1 MVLCNTIKQ
10 KIGNLTCKMNYIQ
23 QAYKGK
29 LEVWMFL
36 LTTAVVGGIFVINF
50 ITYLLS
56 TPEDMEMVYQMM
68 KEIPSNLSLIINLA
82 PFAVLL
88 ILLFVFVKFIH
99 QRSILSLTT
108 SRPKVDWKRIVFS
121 FLMVTIFTLVTFGIG
136 YYYDSSNI
144 ELQFNP
150 VKFAIL
156 FLISI
161 VLFPFQIG
169 LEEYLFRGYLM
180 QHLGVLVKNKWFP
193 LFFTSILFGI
203 AHSANPEV
211 GEIGFFEMMIFYVG
225 TGLLLGIMTLMDEG
239 LELALGFHLGNNLL
253 ASLLITSDWS
263 ALQTDAIFRNT
274 AEQAGSSLMEIIAP
288 VLIVYPIML
297 LILSKKY
304 GWNNWKDRLFG
315 PVTEPK
321 AEQLETVN
329 S

>member
-1 MVLCNTIKQ
+1 
-10 KIGNLTCKMNYIQ
+10 MNYIQ
-23 QAYKGK
+23 QAYKGR
-29 LEVWMFL
+29 LEVWMVL
-36 LTTAVVGGIFVINF
+36 LTTLVVGGVFILNFVM
-50 ITYLLS
+50 YLL
-56 TPEDMEMVYQMM
+56 TDPEDMELAYEMM
-68 KEIPSNLSLIINLA
+68 KEWSPNFTLIINLV

-88 ILLFVFVKFIH
+88 VLLFILVKFVH

-108 SRPKVDWKRIVFS
+108 SRLKVDWKRILFS
-121 FLMVTIFTLVTFGIG
+121 FLMVTIFTLVTFGIS

-144 ELQFNP
+144 ELQFNAS
-150 VKFAIL
+150 KFAIL

-180 QHLGVLVKNKWFP
+180 QHLGVIVKNKWFP
-193 LFFTSILFGI
+193 LIFTSVIFGI

-211 GEIGFFEMMIFYVG
+211 AEIGFFQMMIFYVG

-253 ASLLITSDWS
+253 AALLITSDWS
-263 ALQTDAIFRNT
+263 ALQTDAIFKNT
-274 AEQAGSSLMEIIAP
+274 AEQAESTILEIILP

-304 GWNNWKDRLFG
+304 GWKNWRDKLFG
-315 PVTEPK
+315 AVTEPPK
-321 AEQLETVN
+321 EDYKILD
-329 S
+329 